1 MLSGYERN
9 AQAFKAYAYE
19 TDETGQTVPAAACR
33 AGKASRTAALMDL
46 RLPSLPK
53 LGRSKEGNHSGLE
66 MVAASERGQSKK
78 GVPASETAPADDDDD
93 DDCLV
98 DIEVQR
104 RGGHQLLTDEGDVAA
119 GGPDGCDLEDVEVDP
134 LHPSQLQCRSAGLGL
149 GFEAA
154 NGSTS
159 KFSRKQ
165 HRKQHKRE
173 QARREQR
180 ATMRGQALGSR
191 QPAERRETHFEQ
203 CLRSRPTIKSG
214 VICLLTSFL
223 STAGIL
229 TTLAGSRQGAGAHDG
244 FATSS
249 GQELFA
255 MRLLGRLPPPEQPMP
270 LPPPPALPPPSPPP
284 PPSTPPPPPPNPSP
298 PPLPSPPTP
307 PSSPPS
313 PAPFTPPQPPAP
325 SPPLTPPP
333 PRPPLPPFPPLKIA
347 VPHYL
352 PNSPF
357 CAQHWAGSGACAG
370 KCAPTSSKPVILY
383 VHIVKTGGSSVE
395 CATERQ
401 PDSFGSVT
409 WINMGHSDLWAL
421 NSCRATCTL
430 GARAPKVVVSIR
442 EPYSYWQSLFS
453 YAWVWCCTCDQH
465 STWTNT
471 CVDRSVDFV
480 TFMRRANT
488 QRNTYRAQ
496 SMEIAKACGH
506 PCSNVDFFLHTERMQ
521 DDWLAMLTSLGIP
534 RVGLPRANP
543 TVSKDTPPPTVFTQE
558 ILDIIHDVD
567 ANMFREFGYPKRTDA
582 PFTLGRPQHTLANA
596 GSNCW
601 VGCGRGGACPG
612 FCGDLGACC
621 QRGKELDDSACGFGS
636 AGCTNFYCCTAIS
649 TTTTERP

>member
-1 MLSGYERN
+1 MLGGIKRN

-19 TDETGQTVPAAACR
+19 TDETGQTVPAATCR

-66 MVAASERGQSKK
+66 MMAASERGQSKK

-93 DDCLV
+93 DFDVDCLV

-149 GFEAA
+149 GYEAA

-180 ATMRGQALGSR
+180 TSIRGQALGSR
-191 QPAERRETHFEQ
+191 QSAERRETHFEQ

-313 PAPFTPPQPPAP
+313 PAPHTPPQPPAP

-333 PRPPLPPFPPLKIA
+333 PRPPLPPFPPLKM
-347 VPHYL
+347 
-352 PNSPF
+352 S
-357 CAQHWAGSGACAG
+357 
-370 KCAPTSSKPVILY
+370 
-383 VHIVKTGGSSVE
+383 
-395 CATERQ
+395 
-401 PDSFGSVT
+401 
-409 WINMGHSDLWAL
+409 
-421 NSCRATCTL
+421 RATL
-430 GARAPKVVVSIR
+430 P
-442 EPYSYWQSLFS
+442 
-453 YAWVWCCTCDQH
+453 
-465 STWTNT
+465 
-471 CVDRSVDFV
+471 
-480 TFMRRANT
+480 
-488 QRNTYRAQ
+488 AQ
-496 SMEIAKACGH
+496 
-506 PCSNVDFFLHTERMQ
+506 
-521 DDWLAMLTSLGIP
+521 
-534 RVGLPRANP
+534 
-543 TVSKDTPPPTVFTQE
+543 
-558 ILDIIHDVD
+558 
-567 ANMFREFGYPKRTDA
+567 
-582 PFTLGRPQHTLANA
+582 
-596 GSNCW
+596 
-601 VGCGRGGACPG
+601 
-612 FCGDLGACC
+612 
-621 QRGKELDDSACGFGS
+621 
-636 AGCTNFYCCTAIS
+636 
-649 TTTTERP
+649 